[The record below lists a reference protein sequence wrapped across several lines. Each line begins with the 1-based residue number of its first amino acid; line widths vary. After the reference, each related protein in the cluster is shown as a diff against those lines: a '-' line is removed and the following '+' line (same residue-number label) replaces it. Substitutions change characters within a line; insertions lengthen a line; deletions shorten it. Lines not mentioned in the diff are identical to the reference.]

1 MQRHHSITVPLIT
14 GCFLDILPV
23 HHVLLTCRHVALSL
37 VQNQYSRHDFKVY
50 VSALFATWS
59 VVLPHPPLRNTYT
72 YHSKYHI
79 MYEFFNKITGLV
91 AYYVLAVLRFSTSGS
106 LCVLLH
112 RCDGPLVLS
121 SGLDR
126 LLVPTGGLGLNFIQA
141 SLCFNITSLWHNL
154 GSISTNK

>member
-1 MQRHHSITVPLIT
+1 MLHVLSHASCLLNNAAFYYCSPYYQLFFGVY
-14 GCFLDILPV
+14 ILPV
-23 HHVLLTCRHVALSL
+23 HHVLLTCHRVALSL
-37 VQNQYSRHDFKVY
+37 VQNQYSHHDFKVY

-79 MYEFFNKITGLV
+79 VYEFFNKITGIV
-91 AYYVLAVLRFSTSGS
+91 AYYVLAILRFSTSGS
-106 LCVLLH
+106 LCVPLH

-126 LLVPTGGLGLNFIQA
+126 LLVPTGGGR
-141 SLCFNITSLWHNL
+141 
-154 GSISTNK
+154 